1 MTTRNAQSPTMLA
14 VLDPESIPIPSK
26 ILVLFG
32 PTSELHPLV
41 LQSLFLRA
49 QRDERLGLIVG
60 DNHLNEYA
68 LTRLARAHG
77 FNPAALLARIDFSRP
92 FTCHQL
98 HHCIVDLVPEKATRW
113 RALYIL
119 GLLDTFYD
127 EDIRLPIVLRLIS
140 DILIRLRLI
149 ASQGLP
155 VLITLAPPPSET
167 TRAGLIARVIHAAD
181 ALARPPGAA
190 LRRVNDVPAWRPSP
204 EVLEHAE
211 RTVQQIRFW

>member
-1 MTTRNAQSPTMLA
+1 MTRKHVLQPTQLA
-14 VLDPESIPIPSK
+14 LLDPEAIPFPSK

-41 LQSLFLRA
+41 LQSLFLRT
-49 QRDERLGLIVG
+49 QRGEHIGLIIG

-68 LTRLARAHG
+68 LARLARAHG
-77 FNPAALLARIDFSRP
+77 FNPESLLARIDFSRS

-98 HHCIVDLVPEKATRW
+98 HHCIVDLMPEKMLHW
-113 RALYIL
+113 RALYAL

-127 EDIRLPIVLRLIS
+127 EDIRLPIVSRLLN
-140 DILIRLRLI
+140 DILIRLRYI

-155 VLITLAPPPSET
+155 VLITLAPPPRET
-167 TRAGLIARVIHAAD
+167 TRAELIARVIHAAD

-190 LRRVNDVPAWRPSP
+190 LRRVNDVPAWQPSS

-211 RTVQQIRFW
+211 RAAQQIGFW

>member
-1 MTTRNAQSPTMLA
+1 MTRKYVLRPTQLA
-14 VLDPESIPIPSK
+14 LLDPETIPFPSK
-26 ILVLFG
+26 TLVLFG
-32 PTSELHPLV
+32 PTSELYPLV

-68 LTRLARAHG
+68 LARLARAHG
-77 FNPAALLARIDFSRP
+77 FNPASLLACIDFSRP

-98 HHCIVDLVPEKATRW
+98 HHCIIDLVPAKTPRW

-119 GLLDTFYD
+119 GLLDTLYD
-127 EDIRLPIVLRLIS
+127 EDIRLPIILRLIN
-140 DILIRLRLI
+140 DILIRLRFI

-167 TRAGLIARVIHAAD
+167 TRARLIAQVIHAAD
-181 ALARPPGAA
+181 AF
-190 LRRVNDVPAWRPSP
+190 WQPSP

-211 RTVQQIRFW
+211 RIVQQIGFW

>member
-1 MTTRNAQSPTMLA
+1 M
-14 VLDPESIPIPSK
+14 
-26 ILVLFG
+26 LFG
-32 PTSELHPLV
+32 PTPELHPLV

-49 QRDERLGLIVG
+49 RHNERLGLIIA

-68 LTRLARAHG
+68 LARLARVHG
-77 FNPAALLARIDFSRP
+77 FNPASLLARIDFSRP

-98 HHCIVDLVPEKATRW
+98 HHCIIDLVPAKTPRW

-127 EDIRLPIVLRLIS
+127 EDIHLPIVSRLLG
-140 DILIRLRLI
+140 DILVRLRFF

-167 TRAGLIARVIHAAD
+167 TRAELILRVIHAAD
-181 ALARPPGAA
+181 AY
-190 LRRVNDVPAWRPSP
+190 WQPSP
-204 EVLEHAE
+204 EVIEHFIA
-211 RTVQQIRFW
+211 QQIGFW

>member
-1 MTTRNAQSPTMLA
+1 MTTKNAQSPTVLA
-14 VLDPESIPIPSK
+14 VLDPEAIPLPAK

-32 PTSELHPLV
+32 RASELYPLV
-41 LQSLFLRA
+41 LQFLFLRA

-60 DNHLNEYA
+60 DNHLNEYELA
-68 LTRLARAHG
+68 RLARAHA
-77 FNPAALLARIDFSRP
+77 FDPQTILAQIEFSRP

-98 HHCIVDLVPEKATRW
+98 HHCVVDLMPEKTNRW

-127 EDIRLPIVLRLIS
+127 EDIRLPIVLQLLG
-140 DILIRLRLI
+140 DILTQLRFI

-155 VLITLAPPPSET
+155 VLITLSPPPSET
-167 TRAGLIARVIHAAD
+167 PRVELIARVIRATD

-190 LRRVNDVPAWRPSP
+190 LRRVNDVPAWRPSS
-204 EVLEHAE
+204 VALEHAE
-211 RTVQQIRFW
+211 RTTQQIRFW